1 MRRMG
6 QIIIIKST
14 MIQLDI
20 YVVDFGI
27 LHTHNGDNYRR
38 FN

>member
-1 MRRMG
+1 MHVAFKMRRMG

-20 YVVDFGI
+20 YVDFGA
-27 LHTHNGDNYRR
+27 NYRR
-38 FN
+38 SN